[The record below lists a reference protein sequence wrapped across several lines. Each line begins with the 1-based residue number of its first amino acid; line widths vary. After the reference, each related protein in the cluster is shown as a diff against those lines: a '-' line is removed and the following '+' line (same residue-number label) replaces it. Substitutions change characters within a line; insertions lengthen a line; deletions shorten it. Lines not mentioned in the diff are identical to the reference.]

1 MKGDEP
7 QAAEERASRFDQGTP
22 DPTPDANGTLQL
34 AAMLFILSG
43 AAALVYQVAWQRI
56 LALTTGVAVHSIAI
70 ITAAFMAGLGIGSHL
85 GGVVSTRLNRRNAV
99 VGFAVLELAVGAFAI
114 ASVPIYY
121 HLLYARAI
129 WLYSSLATA
138 TVVHFLSLL
147 PPTVLMG
154 MSLPFIVRGLVSD
167 RVTAPRTI
175 GLLYAANALGAGVGA
190 FLTPWLLLRYL
201 GVSGAITV
209 GATGSLL
216 AAVGGFFVSRRVP
229 RDEGHPAGRERSL
242 TPVPADEPAQPF
254 RSWVALYALSG
265 FMSLSLEMVWFR
277 TLDVAAKGAA
287 FTFGTLL
294 AVYLFGLAGGTLAAA
309 GRAATIRR
317 PLAVFLLCQV
327 GIVLATVVAHG
338 LLVWLPAE
346 WPVLAAITEYG
357 KQLYGLQ
364 LHDFSLREFLAVYV
378 AAPVTLFGPSTFL
391 MGFGFPVLQR
401 ATQTDPVSSGHRVGV
416 LQAANIAGCIVGS
429 LLTGLV
435 LFDLIGTAGVFRGLT
450 LLAAGIA
457 LFGLWS
463 LRDRRFVVL
472 AGLLLVIAGTFPD
485 NAAFWRRLHG
495 APPPEDS
502 FVAEDASSV
511 TALTPRTP
519 PDAPGYYMTI
529 NGRRE
534 SWLPYGY
541 LHTLI
546 GSVPAVI
553 HPAPEEVAIVGLG
566 SGDTAWAAGCRAET
580 REVVVFE
587 IASSQLQLL
596 LGDVLHKPRMT
607 KLRNFF
613 SDPRIKIVR
622 DDARRRLHAD
632 QRKYDM
638 IVADSVDP
646 DLSLSVYI
654 YSVKYFQI
662 VTQRLK
668 PGGLACVYART
679 PRIKAAIAQV
689 FPHTILIGKDLMV
702 ASLEPIEIDTQTWI
716 DRLWSEHVADYL
728 GKPRVRWVRDA
739 HLSMVRPGPAPSL
752 TDEVNRDLE
761 PLDEFVRPR

>member
-1 MKGDEP
+1 MKGDES
-7 QAAEERASRFDQGTP
+7 QAVEAHAAPSDSPVRDLTKS
-22 DPTPDANGTLQL
+22 ANGTLWL
-34 AAMLFILSG
+34 ATLLFVLSG

-70 ITAAFMAGLGIGSHL
+70 ITAAFMAGLGIGSHF
-85 GGVVSTRLNRRNAV
+85 GGVLSARLGRRNAV
-99 VGFAVLELAVGAFAI
+99 IGFAVLELAVGAFAV
-114 ASVPIYY
+114 ASVPLYY
-121 HLLYARAI
+121 DLLYARAM
-129 WLYSSLATA
+129 WLYGSLASA

-154 MSLPFIVRGLVSD
+154 MSLPFLVRGLVSH

-175 GLLYAANALGAGVGA
+175 GLLYAANALGAGIGA
-190 FLTPWLLLRYL
+190 FLTPWVLLRYL
-201 GVSGAITV
+201 GVSDAIAV
-209 GATGSLL
+209 GATGSFL
-216 AAVGGFFVSRRVP
+216 AAAGGFFVSRRVP
-229 RDEGHPAGRERSL
+229 RDEAAQRERSS
-242 TPVPADEPAQPF
+242 TPVPSDERTQPF

-294 AVYLFGLAGGTLAAA
+294 AVYLVGLAGGTFAAA

-327 GIVLATVVAHG
+327 GIVLTTVVAHG
-338 LLVWLPAE
+338 LLVWLPAD
-346 WPVLAAITEYG
+346 WPVLASVTEYG

-364 LHDFSLREFLAVYV
+364 LHDFSFREFLAVYI
-378 AAPVTLFGPSTFL
+378 AAPTILFGPSTFL

-401 ATQTDPVSSGHRVGV
+401 ATQTDPVTSGRRVGV
-416 LQAANIAGCIVGS
+416 LQAANIAGCTIGS

-450 LLAAGIA
+450 LLAAGLA
-457 LFGLWS
+457 VFGLWS
-463 LRDRRFVVL
+463 LRDRRFVVVG
-472 AGLLLVIAGTFPD
+472 GLLVALAGTFPD
-485 NAAFWRRLHG
+485 NASFWRRLHG
-495 APPPEDS
+495 APPPDDS

-566 SGDTAWAAGCRAET
+566 SGDTAWAAGCREET

-596 LGDVLHKPRMT
+596 ADVLHKPRLA

-613 SDPRIKIVR
+613 SDPRFTIVR

-654 YSVKYFQI
+654 YSVEYFQI

-679 PRIKAAIAQV
+679 PRIKAALARV
-689 FPHTILIGKDLMV
+689 FPHTVLIGKDLMV
-702 ASLEPIEIDTQTWI
+702 ASLNPIEIDMQTWI
-716 DRLWSEHVADYL
+716 DRLWSRHVTDYL
-728 GKPRVRWVRDA
+728 GKPRVRWVRDV
-739 HLSMVRPGPAPSL
+739 HLKTARPGPKPSAS
-752 TDEVNRDLE
+752 DEVNRDLE
-761 PLDEFVRPR
+761 PLDEFVRP

>member
-1 MKGDEP
+1 MKGDET
-7 QAAEERASRFDQGTP
+7 QAAEERAFRFGQEAPG
-22 DPTPDANGTLQL
+22 PTSGARGTLQL
-34 AAMLFILSG
+34 AALLFILSG

-70 ITAAFMAGLGIGSHL
+70 ITAAFMAGLGIGSHF
-85 GGVVSTRLNRRNAV
+85 GGVVSTRLRRRNAV
-99 VGFAVLELAVGAFAI
+99 VGFAVLELAVGAFAVG
-114 ASVPIYY
+114 SVPFYY
-121 HLLYARAI
+121 DLLYGRAI

-154 MSLPFIVRGLVSD
+154 MSLPFLVRGLVSD
-167 RVTAPRTI
+167 RFTAPRTI

-201 GVSGAITV
+201 GVSGAIAV

-216 AAVGGFFVSRRVP
+216 AATGGFFVARRIP
-229 RDEGHPAGRERSL
+229 REEWHSPGREQAL
-242 TPVPADEPAQPF
+242 APVPAEEPTQPF

-265 FMSLSLEMVWFR
+265 FVSLSLEMVWFR

-294 AVYLFGLAGGTLAAA
+294 AVYLVGLAGGTFAAA

-327 GIVLATVVAHG
+327 GIVLATVVSHG

-346 WPVLAAITEYG
+346 WPVLVTITEYG

-364 LHDFSLREFLAVYV
+364 LHDFSLREFLAVYL
-378 AAPVTLFGPSTFL
+378 AAPVILFGPSTFL

-416 LQAANIAGCIVGS
+416 LQAANIAGCILGS

-457 LFGLWS
+457 AFGLWS
-463 LRDRRFVVL
+463 LRDRRFAVL
-472 AGLLLVIAGTFPD
+472 GVALLAIAGTFPD

-511 TALTPRTP
+511 TTLTPRTS
-519 PDAPGYYMTI
+519 PDAPGYHMTI

-553 HPAPEEVAIVGLG
+553 HPAPEEIAVVGLG
-566 SGDTAWAAGCRAET
+566 SGDTAWAAACRAET

-596 LGDVLHKPRMT
+596 ADVFHKPRMT
-607 KLRNFF
+607 KLRDFF
-613 SDPRIKIVR
+613 SDPRIRIVR

-632 QRKYDM
+632 RRKYDM

-654 YSVKYFQI
+654 YSVEYFQI

-689 FPHTILIGKDLMV
+689 FPHTVLIGKDLMV
-702 ASLEPIEIDTQTWI
+702 ASLGPIEIDTQTWI

-728 GKPRVRWVRDA
+728 GKPRVRWVRDL
-739 HLSMVRPGPAPSL
+739 HLSQVRPGPASSL

-761 PLDEFVRPR
+761 PLDEFVRPQ